1 MIGDV
6 FLLKSGTDFQDF
18 SNIKIYFN
26 VDEEQRSLLMKENE
40 EKNEVKVY
48 YAKSKKMFI
57 INERVTIN
65 EKFERDMEIEEHI

>member
-57 INERVTIN
+57 IN
-65 EKFERDMEIEEHI
+65 